1 MAMSFPHWAALAVAL
16 GGCVWDLST
25 RRIPNVLTFGAAA
38 GALGFHLANAGVS
51 GLGWSAA
58 GWLVGA
64 AFFFPL
70 FALRGLG
77 AGDVKLVAALG
88 AWLGPG
94 QTVWL
99 AAFSAI
105 AGGVLGLAVAIAS
118 GYTKQ
123 AFTNV
128 WGLLGYWKVMGL
140 KPHPGMTL
148 EASGTPKVPYALPIA
163 AGLVMT
169 LWLR

>member
-1 MAMSFPHWAALAVAL
+1 MAFPQMAALVVAL
-16 GGCVWDLST
+16 AGCIADVKT

-38 GALGFHLANAGVS
+38 GALGFHLALGGWA
-51 GLGWSAA
+51 GLGSAAA

-64 AFFFPL
+64 ALFFPL

-77 AGDVKLVAALG
+77 AGDVKLLAALG
-88 AWLGPG
+88 AWLGPS

-105 AGGVLGLAVAIAS
+105 AGGILALGVALAT

-123 AFTNV
+123 AFSNV

-148 EASGTPKVPYALPIA
+148 DAPGTPKVPYALPIA

>member
-1 MAMSFPHWAALAVAL
+1 VLPFPHLAALVVAL
-16 GGCVWDLST
+16 GGCIADVRT

-38 GALGFHLANAGVS
+38 GALGFHLANHGLS
-51 GLGWSAA
+51 GMGWSAA

-64 AFFFPL
+64 ALFFPM

-77 AGDVKLVAALG
+77 GGDVKLLAALG

-105 AGGVLGLAVAIAS
+105 AGGVFALVVALAS
-118 GYTKQ
+118 GYAKQ
-123 AFTNV
+123 AFINV
-128 WGLLGYWKVMGL
+128 WALLGYWKVMGL
-140 KPHPGMTL
+140 KPHPGL
-148 EASGTPKVPYALPIA
+148 NLDAARTPKVPYALPIA

>member
-1 MAMSFPHWAALAVAL
+1 
-16 GGCVWDLST
+16 
-25 RRIPNVLTFGAAA
+25 
-38 GALGFHLANAGVS
+38 
-51 GLGWSAA
+51 
-58 GWLVGA
+58 
-64 AFFFPL
+64 
-70 FALRGLG
+70 
-77 AGDVKLVAALG
+77 VKLIAALG

-105 AGGVLGLAVAIAS
+105 AGGVLALVIALAS

-128 WGLLGYWKVMGL
+128 WGLLGYWKVMGM
-140 KPHPGMTL
+140 KPHPGMSL
-148 EASGTPKVPYALPIA
+148 DAAGTAPRVPYALPIA

>member
-1 MAMSFPHWAALAVAL
+1 MGFPHLAALAVAL
-16 GGCVWDLST
+16 GGCVTDLRT

-38 GALGFHLANAGVS
+38 GALGFHLANSGLG
-51 GLGWSAA
+51 GLGWSAG

-64 AFFFPL
+64 ACFFPL

-88 AWLGPG
+88 AWIGPG
-94 QTVWL
+94 QTIWL

-105 AGGVLGLAVAIAS
+105 GGGVLALGVALAS

-123 AFTNV
+123 AFVNV
-128 WGLLGYWKVMGL
+128 WGLLGYWKVMGF
-140 KPHPGMTL
+140 KPHPGMNL
-148 EASGTPKVPYALPIA
+148 DASGTPKVPYALPIA

>member
-1 MAMSFPHWAALAVAL
+1 MAAAHVMALVVAL
-16 GGCVWDLST
+16 GGCVTDLKT

-38 GALGFHLANAGVS
+38 GALAFHLANGGLS
-51 GLGWSAA
+51 GFGWSAA

-64 AFFFPL
+64 AIFFPL

-88 AWLGPG
+88 AWIGPG
-94 QTVWL
+94 QTLWL
-99 AAFSAI
+99 AAFSGI
-105 AGGVLGLAVAIAS
+105 AGGVVALGVAIAA

-123 AFTNV
+123 AFVNV

-140 KPHPGMTL
+140 KPHPGMNLDATT
-148 EASGTPKVPYALPIA
+148 GTPKVPYALPIA
-163 AGLVMT
+163 AGLVLT

>member
-1 MAMSFPHWAALAVAL
+1 MTFPQMAALAVAL
-16 GGCVWDLST
+16 GGCLTDLKT

-38 GALGFHLANAGVS
+38 GAFGFHLADTGWA
-51 GLGWSAA
+51 GLGWSVA

-94 QTVWL
+94 PTVWL
-99 AAFSAI
+99 AAYSAI
-105 AGGVLGLAVAIAS
+105 AGGVLGLGVALAR

-140 KPHPGMTL
+140 KPHPGMSL
-148 EASGTPKVPYALPIA
+148 DASGTPKVPYALPIA

>member
-1 MAMSFPHWAALAVAL
+1 MRLALL
-16 GGCVWDLST
+16 LL
-25 RRIPNVLTFGAAA
+25 VLGAAERGRRRWLWMILPLFA
-38 GALGFHLANAGVS
+38 AWANLHG
-51 GLGWSAA
+51 

-77 AGDVKLVAALG
+77 AGDVKLIAALG

-94 QTVWL
+94 PTVWL
-99 AAFSAI
+99 AAYSAI
-105 AGGVLGLAVAIAS
+105 AGGVLALGVALAR

-128 WGLLGYWKVMGL
+128 WGLLGYWKVMGF
-140 KPHPGMTL
+140 KPHPGMSL
-148 EASGTPKVPYALPIA
+148 DASGTPKVPYALPIA

>member
-1 MAMSFPHWAALAVAL
+1 MTMAFPYVAALVVAL
-16 GGCVWDLST
+16 LGCVTDLRT
-25 RRIPNVLTFGAAA
+25 RKLPNVLTFGAAA
-38 GALGFHLANAGVS
+38 GAFGFHLANGGFA

-58 GWLVGA
+58 GWLVGTA
-64 AFFFPL
+64 LFFPL

-77 AGDVKLVAALG
+77 AGDVKMLAALG
-88 AWLGPG
+88 AWLGPA
-94 QTVWL
+94 QAVWL

-105 AGGVLGLAVAIAS
+105 AGGVFALGIAIAH

-128 WGLLGYWKVMGL
+128 WGLLGYWKVMGMR
-140 KPHPGMTL
+140 PHPGMSL

-163 AGLVMT
+163 AGLVVT
-169 LWLR
+169 LWLK

>member
-1 MAMSFPHWAALAVAL
+1 M
-16 GGCVWDLST
+16 
-25 RRIPNVLTFGAAA
+25 PNVLTFGAAA
-38 GALGFHLANAGVS
+38 GAFGFHLAESGLA
-51 GLGWSAA
+51 GLGWSAG

-64 AFFFPL
+64 ALFFPL

-77 AGDVKLVAALG
+77 GGDVKLLAALG
-88 AWLGPG
+88 AWLGPSV
-94 QTVWL
+94 TVWL
-99 AAFSAI
+99 AAYSAI
-105 AGGVLGLAVAIAS
+105 AGGVVALVVALAS

-148 EASGTPKVPYALPIA
+148 DAPGTPRVPYALPIA